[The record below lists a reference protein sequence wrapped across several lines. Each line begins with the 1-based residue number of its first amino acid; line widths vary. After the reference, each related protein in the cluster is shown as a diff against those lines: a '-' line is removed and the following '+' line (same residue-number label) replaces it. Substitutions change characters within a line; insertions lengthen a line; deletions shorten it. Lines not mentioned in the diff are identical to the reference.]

1 MEELMRMIELQRQGL
16 YCSQI
21 LVSMGL
27 QDQDKDNPDLVRA
40 VQALAGGIGFSQ
52 DTCGALTG
60 GACLLGLYAG
70 TGPREVD
77 DPRLIQM
84 VQALV
89 DWFRE
94 GVGQQYGDTTCKA
107 IVEGNFN
114 NAPSRCPGIVAKTYQ
129 KARELLAENGFM
141 EPEL

>member
-94 GVGQQYGDTTCKA
+94 EVGQQYGDTTCKA